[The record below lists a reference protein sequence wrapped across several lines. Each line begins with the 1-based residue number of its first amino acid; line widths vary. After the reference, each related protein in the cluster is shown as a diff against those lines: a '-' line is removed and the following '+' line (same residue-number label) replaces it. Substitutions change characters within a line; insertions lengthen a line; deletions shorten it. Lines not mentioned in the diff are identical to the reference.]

1 MSIFEHLEYL
11 RWKRLIFIN
20 IQRRRRNVSRTVRIN
35 KFVGLSTYGY
45 KADELANG
53 FAVAR
58 DKFAESSYQFEE
70 LVRGAEPKVEQDV
83 RLLNAVLCRKQ
94 AKLLGQ
100 LWKKC
105 ETTASAAEK
114 RIALISHGLV

>member
-1 MSIFEHLEYL
+1 
-11 RWKRLIFIN
+11 LILIN
-20 IQRRRRNVSRTVRIN
+20 IQRLHRNISRTVRIN
-35 KFVGLSTYGY
+35 KFVDLSTYGY
-45 KADELANG
+45 KASDLADE

-58 DKFAESSYQFEE
+58 DKFAESSHQFED
-70 LVRGAEPKVEQDV
+70 LVKGAEPKVEQEV

-100 LWKKC
+100 LWRDC

-114 RIALISHGLV
+114 QILQVIWG